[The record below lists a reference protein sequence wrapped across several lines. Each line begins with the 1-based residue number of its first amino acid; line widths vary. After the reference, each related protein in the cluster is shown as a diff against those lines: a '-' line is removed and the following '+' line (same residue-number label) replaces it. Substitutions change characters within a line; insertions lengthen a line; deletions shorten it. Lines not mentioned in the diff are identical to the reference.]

1 MLVTRALESPVA
13 LVWLQTS
20 LQVNALF
27 NVLLIWY
34 LPGWNLF
41 SRLKKKKKEHVDE
54 NGDDP
59 EWWGER
65 DIREEGTN
73 ACYDGDTCASQL
85 YTAILFKQQK
95 RFLKKR
101 GTSFWGR
108 GTKCGNVKILNFFF
122 VQKSLH
128 TAQMQ
133 NFDKEKPA
141 LLCCS
146 NLLERVILICTAACC
161 NVWILWSTAI
171 LALCWKDAQS
181 TKYCPTQC
189 WPASTSKS
197 ITGPFVI
204 GRF

>member
-34 LPGWNLF
+34 LAGWNLF
-41 SRLKKKKKEHVDE
+41 SRLKKKKNEHVDE

-95 RFLKKR
+95 RFLKKEAQVSEVEAPNVVMSKFY
-101 GTSFWGR
+101 TFSSYKKVC
-108 GTKCGNVKILNFFF
+108 TLHKCKILTKKN
-122 VQKSLH
+122 
-128 TAQMQ
+128 
-133 NFDKEKPA
+133 
-141 LLCCS
+141 LLCF
-146 NLLERVILICTAACC
+146 AAQ
-161 NVWILWSTAI
+161 IY
-171 LALCWKDAQS
+171 WKGS
-181 TKYCPTQC
+181 
-189 WPASTSKS
+189 
-197 ITGPFVI
+197 F
-204 GRF
+204 